1 MLLFAEPLQFVA
13 GELVLPAGFMPVIN
27 TTALAAHERVSE
39 RFVPLAT
46 GWIGR
51 AN

>member
-1 MLLFAEPLQFVA
+1 MLLLAEPLQFVA
-13 GELVLPAGFMPVIN
+13 GELVLPAGFIPVIN
-27 TTALAAHERVSE
+27 TTALAAHERESE

-46 GWIGR
+46 GLVGR